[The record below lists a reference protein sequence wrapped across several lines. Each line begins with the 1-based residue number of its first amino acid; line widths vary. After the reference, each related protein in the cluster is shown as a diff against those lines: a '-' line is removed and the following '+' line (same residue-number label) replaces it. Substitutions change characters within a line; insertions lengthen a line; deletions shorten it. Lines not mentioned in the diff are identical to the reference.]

1 MARCT
6 VERPMRELGLAG
18 ATRGW
23 RLRTTVP
30 AAAAGRLADLV
41 RRQLSP
47 AARDRLWVADFI
59 YVLTRTRMV
68 TVAFVITPTHAG
80 SWARA
85 QPGR

>member
-1 MARCT
+1 
-6 VERPMRELGLAG
+6 MRELGLAG

-59 YVLTRTRMV
+59 YVLTWTRMV